1 MYRPMRV
8 WWLLFLPPYECV
20 VFTVFTA
27 LRECG
32 GYYIYRLLRLFI
44 YHSIYTLCV
53 VLPLLSNRCWF
64 ACCCATGR
72 GRLNGGLLLVISY
85 F

>member
-32 GYYIYRLLRLFI
+32 GYYIYRLPRQFI
-44 YHSIYTLCV
+44 YHSIYALCV
-53 VLPLLSNRCWF
+53 VTFTLK
-64 ACCCATGR
+64 
-72 GRLNGGLLLVISY
+72 LLLVCVLLCYWQRKTKWWPTIGY
-85 F
+85 FVF